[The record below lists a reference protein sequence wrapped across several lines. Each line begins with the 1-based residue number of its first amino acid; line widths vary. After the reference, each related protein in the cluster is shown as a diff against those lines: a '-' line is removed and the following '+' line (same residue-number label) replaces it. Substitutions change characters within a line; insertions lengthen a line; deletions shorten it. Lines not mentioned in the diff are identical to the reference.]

1 MGNSFTNKNTDQA
14 ILNDLSRFHGFYNNV
29 YRDPFIGGNA
39 FIFVTKPLL
48 FIDYMAPKKTDTKSR
63 LAYMNMTKDPFFAQY
78 LADQNINS
86 LDREIIK
93 MLSYNIN
100 YENSV
105 FLPMF
110 TNQCKGFDSND
121 SSLEQMEVFDTKQGY
136 REVLPTHKTMSE
148 ASNTV
153 SITVSEDS
161 NLDFT
166 KLLSIWVNYISN
178 ITDGTFDANPDMILN
193 GVLDY
198 MCSIYYFVLAPDGK
212 TIKYWC
218 RYTGCWPTT
227 IPYSNLKYS
236 KGQQET
242 IDLDIPFVYTVK
254 EDMNP
259 KILEEFNMLS
269 LRLTGK
275 EIPYSEVSSGLYNSF
290 STSPLLNREEILA
303 AFPDTKEIF
312 NSKVRDPLI
321 LIANGNTEGIAA
333 DKTSD
338 HYELVFD
345 DFGYEDQLIKEVF
358 TDNSTSFINDIA
370 NNTARDEF
378 ANLNN
383 WQSSGFWNIETI
395 E

>member
-1 MGNSFTNKNTDQA
+1 
-14 ILNDLSRFHGFYNNV
+14 
-29 YRDPFIGGNA
+29 
-39 FIFVTKPLL
+39 
-48 FIDYMAPKKTDTKSR
+48 
-63 LAYMNMTKDPFFAQY
+63 
-78 LADQNINS
+78 
-86 LDREIIK
+86 
-93 MLSYNIN
+93 
-100 YENSV
+100 
-105 FLPMF
+105 
-110 TNQCKGFDSND
+110 
-121 SSLEQMEVFDTKQGY
+121 
-136 REVLPTHKTMSE
+136 
-148 ASNTV
+148 
-153 SITVSEDS
+153 
-161 NLDFT
+161 
-166 KLLSIWVNYISN
+166 
-178 ITDGTFDANPDMILN
+178 
-193 GVLDY
+193 
-198 MCSIYYFVLAPDGK
+198 
-212 TIKYWC
+212 
-218 RYTGCWPTT
+218 
-227 IPYSNLKYS
+227 
-236 KGQQET
+236 
-242 IDLDIPFVYTVK
+242 
-254 EDMNP
+254 MNP

-290 STSPLLNREEILA
+290 SKSPLLNREEILR